1 MLIVEVLVREKIGEG
16 IGGCYVVV
24 KLCFQWFVVMHV
36 VCGGRR
42 WLHMLD
48 FSLLCCLPKQEVIIG
63 SEYSF

>member
-1 MLIVEVLVREKIGEG
+1 MFISYSYKGMLIVEVLVREKIGEG

-42 WLHMLD
+42 
-48 FSLLCCLPKQEVIIG
+48 
-63 SEYSF
+63 